1 MDEPLPA
8 AMEDRSRDY
17 ALVILAAVFWGTSF
31 PSTKLIVATVD
42 PLFITTARLGIG
54 ASLGMFLLAAL
65 RRLDWRFF
73 REPLVWGLG
82 LLNAAAF
89 DLQNVGLAYTTAS
102 KTALLANVN
111 VVFIPILM
119 AVVFHEKLRAGKA
132 IGILVGLFG
141 VVVLATKLNPSSLA
155 GGQFLGDALVFG
167 SSVLWAF
174 FVIGT
179 KKMVD
184 RGGDYLALTTAVL
197 AATGVLSVAPVLVTS
212 GGLPPDA
219 ASWGVVVYLGL
230 VPTFLPLLLYTLSM
244 RTISPTISSLLVLLE
259 IVVAAVL
266 SALFLRE
273 ILDIFTLLG
282 GALILGGTYVVA
294 RGDREL
300 PEPAGGGLAPVPRD
314 PRVPG
319 DGDLTRR

>member
-1 MDEPLPA
+1 MDGP
-8 AMEDRSRDY
+8 RRDY
-17 ALVILAAVFWGTSF
+17 AFVILAAVFWGTSF
-31 PSTKLIVATVD
+31 PATKLIVASVD
-42 PLFITTARLGIG
+42 PLFITTFRLGLG
-54 ASLGMFLLAAL
+54 AALGIVLLAAL
-65 RRLDWRFF
+65 RRLDLRFF

-119 AVVFHEKLRAGKA
+119 AVVFHERIRAEKA
-132 IGILVGLFG
+132 LGILVGLSG
-141 VVVLATKLNPSSLA
+141 VVVLATKLDLASLA
-155 GGQFLGDALVFG
+155 GGEFLGDALVFG
-167 SSVLWAF
+167 SSVLWSF

-179 KKMVD
+179 KAMVD

-197 AATGVLSVAPVLVTS
+197 ATTGVFSVIPLAVAPVGFPV
-212 GGLPPDA
+212 DA
-219 ASWGVVVYLGL
+219 AAWTVVVYLGL

-273 ILDIFTLLG
+273 VLDVFTFLG
-282 GALILGGTYVVA
+282 GALILLGTYVVA

-300 PEPAGGGLAPVPRD
+300 PEPAAGGLAPVPRD
-314 PRVPG
+314 TRVAD
-319 DGDLTRR
+319 DGVIRR

>member
-1 MDEPLPA
+1 MDHPLPA
-8 AMEDRSRDY
+8 AVNDRNRDY
-17 ALVILAAVFWGTSF
+17 ALVMLAAMFWGTSF
-31 PSTKLIVATVD
+31 PSTKLIVASVD

-54 ASLGMFLLAAL
+54 ASLGVLLLTAL

-82 LLNAAAF
+82 LVNAAAF
-89 DLQNVGLAYTTAS
+89 ELQNVGLVYTTAS

-119 AVVFHEKLRAGKA
+119 AVVFHERLRAAKA
-132 IGILVGLFG
+132 VGILVGLIG
-141 VVVLATKLNPSSLA
+141 VVVLATKLNPQSLV
-155 GGQFLGDALVFG
+155 GGEFLGDALVFG
-167 SSVLWAF
+167 SSVLWSF
-174 FVIGT
+174 FVVGT
-179 KKMVD
+179 KEMVD
-184 RGGDYLALTTAVL
+184 RGGDYLALTTVVL
-197 AATGVLSVAPVLVTS
+197 ATTGVFSAAPLLVAS
-212 GGLPPDA
+212 GGYPPDA
-219 ASWGVVVYLGL
+219 SSWGVVVYLGL

-273 ILDIFTLLG
+273 VLDVFTFLG

-300 PEPAGGGLAPVPRD
+300 PEPAGSGLAPVPRD
-314 PRVPG
+314 SHVPG
-319 DGDLTRR
+319 DGGLTRR